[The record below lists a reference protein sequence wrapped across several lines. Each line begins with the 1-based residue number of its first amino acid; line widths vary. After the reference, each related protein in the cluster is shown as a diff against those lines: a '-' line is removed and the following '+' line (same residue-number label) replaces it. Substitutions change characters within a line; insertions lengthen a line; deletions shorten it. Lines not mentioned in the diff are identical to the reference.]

1 LAEQRDETVVDLVIR
16 SALAARD
23 VPLLLEPERPTL
35 TGDGLARS
43 VAAVASAVRR
53 AGVER
58 GDVVAIAIPNGQRLA
73 VTLLG
78 TMAAAIAAPLDPLQP
93 PEVLRDDLL
102 RVGARAL
109 VVIDADPAAPRAAAA
124 MAGVELLAIDAT
136 DAGDATD
143 ALDATDASAGEL
155 GPRPRPDDVA
165 LLLCTS
171 GTTSRP
177 KVVPLAHANLVASAG
192 NVARTLGL
200 GPADRVLNVMPL
212 VHIHGIV
219 AALLASLSAGASVVC
234 SPGFQAPEV
243 LRWIDELDATWYTA
257 VPTMHQALVERIRRT
272 GAPSPVGRLRFVR
285 SSSSALPPTVLADL
299 EAMFGCP
306 VVEAYGMT
314 EAAHQMCSNPLPP
327 GIRKVGTVG
336 RAAGPEVA
344 VMGPD
349 HRLCGPDVDGE
360 VVIRGGNVVSGYRD
374 NPEADAA
381 AFVDGWFRT
390 GDQGRLDAD
399 GYLTL
404 TGRLKE
410 IINRGGEKVAPREI
424 DESLLEH
431 PGVAQAVA
439 FAVPDARLG
448 EQVAAA
454 VVARPGHEIRERELR
469 VFVAER
475 LAPYKVPRRIV
486 MLDELPKGPTG
497 KVQRIGLAARLGIA
511 DLDARLPVAP
521 ASPTTEVE
529 VLLAGMWADVLGTDV
544 ADVHAHFLD
553 LGGDSMQATRLLG
566 RLRAELDLAVSMLD
580 FFDAPTVAE
589 QARLVEDLLLTA
601 PPGG

>member
-1 LAEQRDETVVDLVIR
+1 LAAQRDETVVDLVIR
-16 SALAARD
+16 PTPAAD
-23 VPLLLEPERPTL
+23 VPILLEPDGPSL
-35 TGDGLARS
+35 TGEGLARAVAG
-43 VAAVASAVRR
+43 VAAVLRG

-58 GDVVAIAIPNGQRLA
+58 SDTVAVTIPNGQALA
-73 VTLLG
+73 VALLG
-78 TMAAAIAAPLDPLQP
+78 TMATAVAAPLDPRQP
-93 PEVLRDDLL
+93 PEALREDLE
-102 RVGARAL
+102 RVGARVLL
-109 VVIDADPAAPRAAAA
+109 VADAAADVPGA
-124 MAGVELLAIDAT
+124 AIDAASRT
-136 DAGDATD
+136 GVPVVAMAAAGAPE
-143 ALDATDASAGEL
+143 AGAPGAEI
-155 GPRPRPDDVA
+155 GERPRPDDVA
-165 LLLCTS
+165 LVLSTS

-177 KVVPLAHANLVASAG
+177 KVVPLTHANLVASAG
-192 NVARTLGL
+192 NIARTLEL
-200 GPADRVLNVMPL
+200 GPSDRVLNVMPL

-219 AALLASLSAGASVVC
+219 AALLASLGAGASVVC
-234 SPGFQAPEV
+234 TPGFQAPDV
-243 LRWIDELDATWYTA
+243 LRWIDELDASWYTA

-272 GAPSPVGRLRFVR
+272 GQPTPVGRLRFIR

-299 EAMFGCP
+299 EALFGCP

-327 GIRKVGTVG
+327 AVRKAGSVG
-336 RAAGPEVA
+336 RPAGPEVA

-349 HRLCGPDVDGE
+349 DRLCGPGVDGE
-360 VVIRGGNVVSGYRD
+360 VVIRGANVTSGYRD
-374 NPEADAA
+374 DPAASAA
-381 AFVDGWFRT
+381 AFVEDWFRT
-390 GDQGRLDAD
+390 GDQGRFDAD

-439 FAVPDARLG
+439 FAVPDRRLG

-454 VVARPGHEIRERELR
+454 VVARPGHEVGERELR
-469 VFVAER
+469 AFVADR

-486 MLDELPKGPTG
+486 LLDELPKGPTG
-497 KVQRIGLAARLGIA
+497 KVQRIGLAARLGID
-511 DLDARLPVAP
+511 DLDARPPVPSAP
-521 ASPTTEVE
+521 PSSEVELLLARMWAEVVGTEV
-529 VLLAGMWADVLGTDV
+529 L
-544 ADVHAHFLD
+544 DVHAHFLD

-589 QARLVEDLLLTA
+589 QAELVEELLLA
-601 PPGG
+601 GSAD